1 MRSAGNRNG
10 HSPEGKI
17 TASYAVT
24 GGKGNYPTVRSELM
38 FLLHKNPNHPA
49 GVIRNSLP
57 LVGFLKY
64 QKRYEHMTATT
75 ENKTITKVRTSGRPK
90 KTIKRSD
97 FLMVRLTPTERILI
111 EGRAK
116 NAGLKP
122 SEWFRRAAKNA
133 KVFPRFTVEET
144 GWFRMLAGIA
154 NNLNQLTHLA
164 HVAGLFTLAMKCQT
178 ILKQV
183 EELITKLSSHDG

>member
-1 MRSAGNRNG
+1 
-10 HSPEGKI
+10 
-17 TASYAVT
+17 
-24 GGKGNYPTVRSELM
+24 M
-38 FLLHKNPNHPA
+38 FLLHKNPNPPPWGDSELA
-49 GVIRNSLP
+49 PVGRFLITPKRND
-57 LVGFLKY
+57 
-64 QKRYEHMTATT
+64 HMTATT
-75 ENKTITKVRTSGRPK
+75 ESKTIIKEKTPGRPK

-122 SEWFRRAAKNA
+122 SEWFRKAAKSA
-133 KVFPRFTVEET
+133 KVFPRFTPEQT
-144 GWFRMLAGIA
+144 GWFRMLAGVA

-164 HVAGLFTLAMKCQT
+164 HVKGLFTLAMKCQT